1 MPRMTPSER
10 KFFEVLDQELD
21 KVQAFY
27 EERETEA
34 VNRYKVLRE
43 QLEQLAEHR
52 AQYIAQQTKLSRFK
66 PTFLPHTSDFLK
78 AGKPNVSG
86 TLLPSQQ
93 TSQDGGTP
101 PVVSEATTHS
111 DGTKRTVGFDLSP
124 ENYVAARRKLKV
136 AMWEF
141 YRFLG
146 YVKNYRLLNRTGF
159 SKVTKKME
167 KVTRIK
173 CQNEYTAK
181 VSKTQFATSKVIDD
195 LQSETETLFGVNFEK
210 GSRKKAVQRLR
221 FMGATT
227 THHFASWRAGVMLG
241 AAIPAAVDGIVRACH
256 SDTRARIPGTET
268 REYLQH
274 SRAGQI
280 LMFLYLTFPLQS
292 YSCMDRYFFPC
303 C

>member
-1 MPRMTPSER
+1 MPKMTPSER
-10 KFFEVLDQELD
+10 KFFIVLDQELD

-34 VNRYKVLRE
+34 LERYKVLRE
-43 QLEQLAEHR
+43 QLEQLAQHR
-52 AQYIAQQTKLSRFK
+52 EQYIAQQTKLSRFK
-66 PTFLPHTSDFLK
+66 PAFLPHTSDFLK
-78 AGKPNVSG
+78 SAGGAKASDKNNNTQQVSDDG
-86 TLLPSQQ
+86 DTNSSAVPVAEV
-93 TSQDGGTP
+93 TSNADG
-101 PVVSEATTHS
+101 S
-111 DGTKRTVGFDLSP
+111 KKTVGLDLSP
-124 ENYVAARRKLKV
+124 EHYIAARRKLKV

-173 CQNEYTAK
+173 CQNEYTNK
-181 VSKTQFATSKVIDD
+181 VSKTPFATSNVIDD

-241 AAIPAAVDGIVRACH
+241 AALPPLVDGIVRACH

-268 REYLQH
+268 RTLRF
-274 SRAGQI
+274 SCLRFLFFCVGGQ
-280 LMFLYLTFPLQS
+280 
-292 YSCMDRYFFPC
+292 D
-303 C
+303 